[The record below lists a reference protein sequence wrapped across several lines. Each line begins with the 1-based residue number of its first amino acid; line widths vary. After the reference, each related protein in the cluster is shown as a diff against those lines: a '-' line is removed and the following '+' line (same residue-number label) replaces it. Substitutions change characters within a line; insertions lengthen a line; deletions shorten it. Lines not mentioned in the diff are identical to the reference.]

1 MENRSV
7 VDIIDELLKIIP
19 DNEEKLIK
27 KIKEYSDTLWN
38 QAPELKRGHC
48 WIPLQQIMNNNIIE
62 IDTDW
67 KKKTVMLFNNESYPK
82 DILDEV
88 ISQPVELIPQ
98 PVELIPQP
106 DEIIISPLIQF

>member
-27 KIKEYSDTLWN
+27 EIKEYQETLWN
-38 QAPELKRGHC
+38 QAPELLKRGHC
-48 WIPLQQIMNNNIIE
+48 WIPLQHIMNNNITE

-67 KKKTVMLFNNESYPK
+67 KKKTVMLFNN
-82 DILDEV
+82 
-88 ISQPVELIPQ
+88 Q
-98 PVELIPQP
+98 
-106 DEIIISPLIQF
+106 